1 MGNGEEDTD
10 ELLRQFVLDAVIS
23 KATGGSPKL
32 YDQLVTELRRLKLAI
47 SPSVTTP
54 DPTAPQQLATLLRAI
69 TRCVASLQERKHE
82 VLLTE
87 LLDIPLWNSPAAA
100 RVGCLDFI
108 AHAVVANG
116 ALVQSCLHTLVYAL
130 LPPPGPAAPDQ
141 FPGQKWAPIPENAAV
156 QDDVLSTLIK
166 VVELVPTSSQR
177 LLPILASNFPH
188 KLRDRTTHCLYLRGL
203 FSLAEARSGAAVREG
218 ILASIVDHLI
228 AVDVEIRWEDIVDV
242 VTEEAKEEEG
252 GTVPGE
258 EEPDIFDIEGTSEL
272 EIITGGEE
280 DGGSAMVGGGWEG
293 GHTRIASTAQSGGA
307 AGVGA
312 AAAAAA
318 PEDVVIAVDET
329 ADKLDSMMEMTM
341 EHLERRVVSG
351 QLPATWDTTLGA
363 FERTIL
369 HTHRSKFVQFLV
381 FYLARYAPEQC
392 CASLVGLLLAR
403 ITDRLQPPITRSAAA
418 AYAGSFLARAGFIP
432 EPLVVEAL
440 QRLADWCVR
449 YTREEDRRGGLPPI
463 PSSAALTSLAAVDA
477 RDRHAAFFAACQAL
491 LYALCY
497 HMEPL
502 LKQKARSAGTQGFL
516 QALSGSAGGNRGG
529 NSNGI
534 TNGGGNHL
542 NTSGVP
548 SNQANTKSEVLK
560 ACAEGIEHLFAEV
573 MPRLLTH
580 SLDPLSSCARSVVLE
595 FGRQAGTLGYP
606 DLYQIV
612 SEWELRHTAAAA
624 AAVVNHRS
632 ARPLEVFFP
641 YDPYLLRR
649 SAVHLD
655 LSKSYVK
662 WRKGHPTGAPRA
674 GLHGGGPSSLAANGA
689 HHLIGNGLA
698 GAHGADGNG
707 TAGGEDDEMWEDELL
722 GRSSD
727 DDLTS
732 SDDDS
737 GSDSSDSSS
746 DSSSSSSSDGGG
758 SDVEAIDSDS
768 DGDTDDLRR
777 TRFGSMP
784 DSSLSSGGRGAVG
797 RGLSKGRGRR
807 FSTHR
812 VPGAL
817 KASLIHGGAGSSPTL
832 GMPIPG
838 QVGSLST
845 DNGGSPWGVSP
856 TGGYFG
862 SFAPMSM
869 GK

>member
-1 MGNGEEDTD
+1 
-10 ELLRQFVLDAVIS
+10 
-23 KATGGSPKL
+23 
-32 YDQLVTELRRLKLAI
+32 
-47 SPSVTTP
+47 
-54 DPTAPQQLATLLRAI
+54 
-69 TRCVASLQERKHE
+69 
-82 VLLTE
+82 
-87 LLDIPLWNSPAAA
+87 
-100 RVGCLDFI
+100 
-108 AHAVVANG
+108 
-116 ALVQSCLHTLVYAL
+116 VYAL
-130 LPPPGPAAPDQ
+130 LPPPGPAAPDPC
-141 FPGQKWAPIPENAAV
+141 PGQKWAPASEHAAV
-156 QDDVLSTLIK
+156 QDDVLATLIK
-166 VVELVPTSSQR
+166 VLELVPTSSQR

-203 FSLAEARSGAAVREG
+203 FSLAEARFGAAVREG
-218 ILASIVDHLI
+218 ILASVVDHLI

-258 EEPDIFDIEGTSEL
+258 EEPDIFDLEGMSEL
-272 EIITGGEE
+272 ELMTGGGHGEE
-280 DGGSAMVGGGWEG
+280 DGRSSAMAGGGWEG
-293 GHTRIASTAQSGGA
+293 GHTRIASTAQSTGGA
-307 AGVGA
+307 AGTA

-341 EHLERRVVSG
+341 EYLERRVVSG

-392 CASLVGLLLAR
+392 CGSLVGLLLAR

-463 PSSAALTSLAAVDA
+463 PSAVALTSLAAVDA

-502 LKQKARSAGTQGFL
+502 LKQRARSAGTQSYL
-516 QALSGSAGGNRGG
+516 QALNNSKN
-529 NSNGI
+529 NNNTSNGGGGGA
-534 TNGGGNHL
+534 NGGGNSSSSNGNHTSNANGNAPENDL
-542 NTSGVP
+542 N
-548 SNQANTKSEVLK
+548 ANNNNSEMLK
-560 ACAEGIEHLFAEV
+560 ACAQGIEHLFVEA

-595 FGRQAGTLGYP
+595 FGRQAGTLGHP
-606 DLYQIV
+606 ELYRIV
-612 SEWELRHTAAAA
+612 SEWEQRHTAAIAA
-624 AAVVNHRS
+624 AAAINHRS

-662 WRKGHPTGAPRA
+662 WRKGHPTGAPRS
-674 GLHGGGPSSLAANGA
+674 GLHGGDPAALAANGDGA
-689 HHLIGNGLA
+689 LLGNGGKA
-698 GAHGADGNG
+698 TNGAAAIN
-707 TAGGEDDEMWEDELL
+707 GEDDEMWEDELL

-737 GSDSSDSSS
+737 DSDSSSS

-758 SDVEAIDSDS
+758 GGSDSGAIDSDS
-768 DGDTDDLRR
+768 DDDTDDLRR

-784 DSSLSSGGRGAVG
+784 DSSLSSGGRGGGGGA
-797 RGLSKGRGRR
+797 SKGRGRR
-807 FSTHR
+807 FSRHR

-817 KASLIHGGAGSSPTL
+817 KASLLHGGAGGSPTI

-838 QVGSLST
+838 QIGSLST

>member
-1 MGNGEEDTD
+1 
-10 ELLRQFVLDAVIS
+10 
-23 KATGGSPKL
+23 
-32 YDQLVTELRRLKLAI
+32 
-47 SPSVTTP
+47 
-54 DPTAPQQLATLLRAI
+54 
-69 TRCVASLQERKHE
+69 
-82 VLLTE
+82 
-87 LLDIPLWNSPAAA
+87 
-100 RVGCLDFI
+100 
-108 AHAVVANG
+108 
-116 ALVQSCLHTLVYAL
+116 
-130 LPPPGPAAPDQ
+130 
-141 FPGQKWAPIPENAAV
+141 
-156 QDDVLSTLIK
+156 VLSTLIK
-166 VVELVPTSSQR
+166 VLELVPTSSQR

-218 ILASIVDHLI
+218 ILASVVDHLI

-258 EEPDIFDIEGTSEL
+258 EEPDIFDLEGMSEL
-272 EIITGGEE
+272 ELMTGGVVEE
-280 DGGSAMVGGGWEG
+280 DGSSAMAGGGWEG
-293 GHTRIASTAQSGGA
+293 GHTRIASTAQSGGGTTTTA
-307 AGVGA
+307 P
-312 AAAAAA
+312 AAAA
-318 PEDVVIAVDET
+318 PENAVIAVDET

-341 EHLERRVVSG
+341 EHLERRVVAG

-392 CASLVGLLLAR
+392 CSSLVGLLLAR

-463 PSSAALTSLAAVDA
+463 PSSVALTSLAVDA

-502 LKQKARSAGTQGFL
+502 LKQKARSAGTQSYL
-516 QALSGSAGGNRGG
+516 QALNNGNSGNGAGGGSS
-529 NSNGI
+529 SNG
-534 TNGGGNHL
+534 THANG
-542 NTSGVP
+542 TSGVP
-548 SNQANTKSEVLK
+548 HQADTNIEALK
-560 ACAEGIEHLFAEV
+560 ACAEGIEHLFIEA

-595 FGRQAGTLGYP
+595 FGRQAGTLGHP
-606 DLYQIV
+606 ELYQIV
-612 SEWELRHTAAAA
+612 SEWEQRHTAAIAAAA
-624 AAVVNHRS
+624 AAINHRS

-674 GLHGGGPSSLAANGA
+674 GLQGADQAN
-689 HHLIGNGLA
+689 HLGNGL
-698 GAHGADGNG
+698 GRSNGLHGAGP
-707 TAGGEDDEMWEDELL
+707 GGDDDEMWEDELL

-737 GSDSSDSSS
+737 DSDSSSSDSS
-746 DSSSSSSSDGGG
+746 SSSSSSSDGGG
-758 SDVEAIDSDS
+758 SDSGAIDS
-768 DGDTDDLRR
+768 DTDDLRR

-784 DSSLSSGGRGAVG
+784 DSSLSSGGRGGVR
-797 RGLSKGRGRR
+797 RGTGKGGGRR
-807 FSTHR
+807 LSRHR

-817 KASLIHGGAGSSPTL
+817 KASLLRGGQGGSPTL

-845 DNGGSPWGVSP
+845 DNGGSPWGASP

>member
-1 MGNGEEDTD
+1 
-10 ELLRQFVLDAVIS
+10 
-23 KATGGSPKL
+23 
-32 YDQLVTELRRLKLAI
+32 
-47 SPSVTTP
+47 
-54 DPTAPQQLATLLRAI
+54 
-69 TRCVASLQERKHE
+69 
-82 VLLTE
+82 
-87 LLDIPLWNSPAAA
+87 LWSSPAAA
-100 RVGCLDFI
+100 RAATLEFI

-141 FPGQKWAPIPENAAV
+141 FPGQKWAPTPEDAAI

-166 VVELVPTSSQR
+166 VVELVPTSPHR

-203 FSLAEARSGAAVREG
+203 CSLAEAASGAALREG
-218 ILASIVDHLI
+218 ILTSIVDHLI

-252 GTVPGE
+252 GTVPGD
-258 EEPDIFDIEGTSEL
+258 EEPDIFDLEGMSEL

-293 GHTRIASTAQSGGA
+293 GHTRIASTAQSAGGA
-307 AGVGA
+307 AGGDTA
-312 AAAAAA
+312 ATAAQ
-318 PEDVVIAVDET
+318 EGVVIAVDET

-341 EHLERRVVSG
+341 EHLERRVISG

-392 CASLVGLLLAR
+392 CSSLVGFLLAR

-432 EPLVVEAL
+432 EPLVVETL
-440 QRLADWCVR
+440 HRLADWCLR
-449 YTREEDRRGGLPPI
+449 YTKEEDRRGGLPPI
-463 PSSAALTSLAAVDA
+463 PSSVALTSIAAVDA
-477 RDRHAAFFAACQAL
+477 RDKHAAFFAACQAL

-502 LKQKARSAGTQGFL
+502 LKQKARSAGTQSYLKGS
-516 QALSGSAGGNRGG
+516 SGGGGDG
-529 NSNGI
+529 NSSSIINGD
-534 TNGGGNHL
+534 GDDL
-542 NTSGVP
+542 NI
-548 SNQANTKSEVLK
+548 KSKELK
-560 ACAEGIEHLFAEV
+560 ACAEGIEHLFAEA
-573 MPRLLTH
+573 MPRLLSH

-595 FGRQAGTLGYP
+595 FGRQAGTLGHP
-606 DLYQIV
+606 ELYQIV
-612 SEWELRHTAAAA
+612 YEWEQRHTTTTAAASL
-624 AAVVNHRS
+624 NHRS

-649 SAVHLD
+649 SAVHLN
-655 LSKSYVK
+655 LSNSYVK
-662 WRKGHPTGAPRA
+662 WRKGHPTGAPRTN
-674 GLHGGGPSSLAANGA
+674 LNGGGPSSLAANGA
-689 HHLIGNGLA
+689 HHLVGNGLA
-698 GAHGADGNG
+698 VANGNG
-707 TAGGEDDEMWEDELL
+707 NVGNEDDEMWEDELL

-737 GSDSSDSSS
+737 GSDCSS
-746 DSSSSSSSDGGG
+746 DSSSSPDEDGNDESG
-758 SDVEAIDSDS
+758 AIDSDS
-768 DGDTDDLRR
+768 DCGNDGMIR

-784 DSSLSSGGRGAVG
+784 DSSLSSGGRGGVNWGVSA
-797 RGLSKGRGRR
+797 SKGRGRR
-807 FSTHR
+807 FSHHR

>member
-1 MGNGEEDTD
+1 
-10 ELLRQFVLDAVIS
+10 
-23 KATGGSPKL
+23 
-32 YDQLVTELRRLKLAI
+32 
-47 SPSVTTP
+47 
-54 DPTAPQQLATLLRAI
+54 
-69 TRCVASLQERKHE
+69 
-82 VLLTE
+82 
-87 LLDIPLWNSPAAA
+87 LWSSPAVA
-100 RVGCLDFI
+100 RAGTLEFV

-130 LPPPGPAAPDQ
+130 LPPPGPATPDQ
-141 FPGQKWAPIPENAAV
+141 FPGQKWAPTPGDAAV

-166 VVELVPTSSQR
+166 VVELVPTSSHR

-203 FSLAEARSGAAVREG
+203 FCLAEARSGAALREG

-258 EEPDIFDIEGTSEL
+258 EEPDIFDVEGMSDLEL
-272 EIITGGEE
+272 ITNGEE
-280 DGGSAMVGGGWEG
+280 DGGSAMLGGGWEG
-293 GHTRIASTAQSGGA
+293 GHTRIASTAQSTARAAA
-307 AGVGA
+307 AGGGGT
-312 AAAAAA
+312 AAAA
-318 PEDVVIAVDET
+318 PEDGVIAIDLT

-341 EHLERRVVSG
+341 EHLERRVASG

-381 FYLARYAPEQC
+381 FYVARYAPEHC
-392 CASLVGLLLAR
+392 CSSFVGLLLTR

-463 PSSAALTSLAAVDA
+463 PSSVALTSLAAVDA
-477 RDRHAAFFAACQAL
+477 RDKHAAFFAACQAL

-502 LKQKARSAGTQGFL
+502 LKQKARSAGTQSYL
-516 QALSGSAGGNRGG
+516 QALNGKSGGGKDGSIR
-529 NSNGI
+529 SI
-534 TNGGGNHL
+534 TNGGGNDL
-542 NTSGVP
+542 LRMNGVP
-548 SNQANTKSEVLK
+548 SNKPDTTSDVLK
-560 ACAEGIEHLFAEV
+560 VCAQDIEHLFAEA

-595 FGRQAGTLGYP
+595 FGRQAGTLGHP
-606 DLYQIV
+606 ELYQIV
-612 SEWELRHTAAAA
+612 SEWEQRHTAAAMA
-624 AAVVNHRS
+624 AMNHHS

-662 WRKGHPTGAPRA
+662 WKKGHPTGAPRA
-674 GLHGGGPSSLAANGA
+674 GLHGGGSFSFAANGGSGA
-689 HHLIGNGLA
+689 HHLVGHGRVGVGA
-698 GAHGADGNG
+698 GATGNG
-707 TAGGEDDEMWEDELL
+707 TLGGGDDEMWEDELL

-727 DDLTS
+727 DDLS
-732 SDDDS
+732 SSSSEDDS
-737 GSDSSDSSS
+737 GSDSDSSGDS
-746 DSSSSSSSDGGG
+746 SSSSSSSSDGGI
-758 SDVEAIDSDS
+758 SDSGAIDSDS

-784 DSSLSSGGRGAVG
+784 GSSLSSGGRGG
-797 RGLSKGRGRR
+797 DRGASKGRGRR
-807 FSTHR
+807 FRHHR

-832 GMPIPG
+832 GMAIPG
-838 QVGSLST
+838 HVGSSLSAE
-845 DNGGSPWGVSP
+845 NGGSPWGLSP